1 MGNDRLSNR
10 QFVLIGIII
19 IICGIAI
26 LGHDYFLSKRSLT
39 YENMSILLSQEPEE
53 SVEDQNDPDSA
64 IVDNNNENSNG
75 NNGSNNNSNTGDDPS
90 GDTSGRVKR
99 VYTTYHYVGRLKIPK
114 IRLNRGFVKYG
125 SAGNNVNQNIAIM
138 SGSTYPSY
146 ENSNLIIAA
155 HNGSGWNAFFTNI
168 DKLSL
173 GDKAIVT
180 YKGKQYNYKLVKRYK
195 DPKSD
200 GKATI
205 KRLVGKKQLTLVTCK
220 RPDYRRYYLVLI
232 FELTSEKDIKA
243 V

>member
-1 MGNDRLSNR
+1 MEKDRLSNK
-10 QFVLIGIII
+10 QFVLIAIII

-53 SVEDQNDPDSA
+53 SIEDPSDPDSA
-64 IVDNNNENSNG
+64 IVNDKDDENDVDEDG
-75 NNGSNNNSNTGDDPS
+75 PDDPS

-99 VYTTYHYVGRLKIPK
+99 VYTTYNYVGRLKIPK

-125 SAGNNVNQNIAIM
+125 SSGNNVNQNIAIM

-168 DKLSL
+168 DKLSI

-180 YKGKQYNYKLVKRYK
+180 YKGKQYNYKLVRRYK

-205 KRLVGKKQLTLVTCK
+205 KRIAGKKQLTLVTCK